1 MRNGWYN
8 CVWNGM
14 EWYGMACRPDP
25 VGIFQSVGRVHHRR
39 CHNICYGST
48 IKTYFGQMVFNNI
61 SN

>member
-1 MRNGWYN
+1 MVQL
-8 CVWNGM
+8 CM